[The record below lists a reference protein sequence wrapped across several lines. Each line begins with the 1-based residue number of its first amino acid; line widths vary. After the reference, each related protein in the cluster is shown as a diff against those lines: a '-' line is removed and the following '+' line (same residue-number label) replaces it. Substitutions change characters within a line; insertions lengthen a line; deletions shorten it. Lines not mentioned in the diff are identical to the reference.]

1 MRYLDS
7 ETVRILYRA
16 KRNTLGLTDVK
27 IDIWDDSGT
36 KVVNADT
43 LTELSNGLYYYDYTL
58 SSTGNFLYNITCAS
72 QPHYVEGTFQSVG
85 RNSLWV
91 KKSGGGGAVIPDLKI
106 KEFEKIQEILEKIKD
121 SLNSLQR
128 TTLKSFGKYEED
140 KSVLN
145 SIEEKLTKLTES
157 IELNSSIIIGSAPT
171 KVLLNLEDGIKE
183 N

>member
-16 KRNTLGLTDVK
+16 KRNITGLSDVK
-27 IDIWDDSGT
+27 IDIWDNSGT

-58 SSTGNFLYNITCAS
+58 SSIGNFLYNITCSS

-91 KKSGGGGAVIPDLKI
+91 KKSGGGGGLIVNEFKKEEVDKLYRILRETKELILSMQKI
-106 KEFEKIQEILEKIKD
+106 ASKSFSKNEDEKIT
-121 SLNSLQR
+121 LNDR
-128 TTLKSFGKYEED
+128 LKKLN
-140 KSVLN
+140 KSV
-145 SIEEKLTKLTES
+145 
-157 IELNSSIIIGSAPT
+157 ELISSIVVATAPT
-171 KVLLNLEDGIKE
+171 DILLKFE
-183 N
+183 NGNEEN

>member
-27 IDIWDDSGT
+27 IDIWDNSGT
-36 KVVNADT
+36 KVVNSKS

-58 SSTGNFLYNITCAS
+58 SSIGNFLYNISCAS
-72 QPHYVEGTFQSVG
+72 QPHDTGGTFQSVG

-91 KKSGGGGAVIPDLKI
+91 KKSGGGGAIIPDLKI
-106 KEFEKIQEILEKIKD
+106 KEFEKIQEILEKIKE
-121 SLNSLQR
+121 SFVSLQK
-128 TTLKSFGKYEED
+128 TTSKSFSKYEED

-157 IELNSSIIIGSAPT
+157 VELNSSIIVGSAPT
-171 KVLLNLEDGIKE
+171 KVLLNLENGSKE